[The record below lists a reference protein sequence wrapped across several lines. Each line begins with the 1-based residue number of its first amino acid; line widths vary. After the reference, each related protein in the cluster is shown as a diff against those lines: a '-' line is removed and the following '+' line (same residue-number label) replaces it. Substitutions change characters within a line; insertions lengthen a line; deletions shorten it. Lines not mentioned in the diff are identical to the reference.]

1 MEEQR
6 NKKAYGH
13 PKKKKKIIL
22 FKMIFVP
29 TQISLLIYSRK
40 YSPIYN

>member
-13 PKKKKKIIL
+13 PKKKKNHFIWDDICPDSNKFANIFEKIFSNI
-22 FKMIFVP
+22 
-29 TQISLLIYSRK
+29 
-40 YSPIYN
+40 

>member
-6 NKKAYGH
+6 NKEAYRY

-22 FKMIFVP
+22 FKKKFVP
-29 TQISLLIYSRK
+29 TPMSLLIDTRKSSSR
-40 YSPIYN
+40 YN